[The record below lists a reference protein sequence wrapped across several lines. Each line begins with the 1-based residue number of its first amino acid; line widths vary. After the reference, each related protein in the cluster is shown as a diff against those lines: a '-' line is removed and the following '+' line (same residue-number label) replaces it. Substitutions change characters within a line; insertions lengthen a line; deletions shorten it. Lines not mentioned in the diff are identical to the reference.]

1 MPNDTPGEDD
11 MENNWGCNLV
21 YGSKEGGRTL
31 QALDRAVKQ
40 QVPGYKLHTLEAS
53 GTQANLTAIHLLT
66 NSEPRR
72 ALFAVGSYCGG
83 DQLLQS
89 LSSSA
94 YTAKSQL
101 SLPKDYDDAS
111 PDCKR
116 QSVSLPYM
124 IDNADMAL
132 SEWEDY
138 ETKCYEYLYRT
149 LFVAQIN
156 GKPYKV
162 LMLEYVLGGCGAE
175 LRPEFLERLAGLLKQ
190 FHIAVIADEV
200 LTGARVGPTMTM
212 TTSQPTAFK
221 ECVEVITMGKFLNC
235 AIVLRKRPNKPIE
248 VEEPIRG
255 TSTHLDCSHACR
267 IFISATNNQRLIPSR
282 RRQVLHKFG
291 FGGKADTELHW
302 GRGLLVFTNVSRPQ
316 LTRGLKNR
324 LLPMIENTK
333 IRKSRCVTTTWNRS
347 SVAKLVKKKVEDW
360 LCMQEKDA
368 SSSLSTFQVS
378 LVEYIFAKT
387 RLVAMTEDSFV
398 FHQDQVWEF
407 IGLASAT
414 EKADVMR
421 IALALKGVS
430 TKKKPKAFLHAAILK
445 AIANTKSTHGVF
457 KKRVGNRRTE
467 YVYVSA
473 EYFLR

>member
-1 MPNDTPGEDD
+1 MP
-11 MENNWGCNLV
+11 
-21 YGSKEGGRTL
+21 
-31 QALDRAVKQ
+31 
-40 QVPGYKLHTLEAS
+40 
-53 GTQANLTAIHLLT
+53 
-66 NSEPRR
+66 
-72 ALFAVGSYCGG
+72 
-83 DQLLQS
+83 LQS
-89 LSSSA
+89 A
-94 YTAKSQL
+94 TGN
-101 SLPKDYDDAS
+101 
-111 PDCKR
+111 
-116 QSVSLPYM
+116 QSRCLM
-124 IDNADMAL
+124 CLTTLDMAL
-132 SEWEDY
+132 SEWEDN
-138 ETKCYEYLYRT
+138 ETKCFEYLYRT
-149 LFVAQIN
+149 LFVALTN

-175 LRPEFLERLAGLLKQ
+175 LRPEFLERLAPLLKQ

-235 AIVLRKRPNKPIE
+235 TIVIRKKPNKPIE
-248 VEEPIRG
+248 VEEPIHG
-255 TSTHLDCSHACR
+255 TSTHLDCSHACW
-267 IFISATNNQRLIPSR
+267 IFISATTNQRLIPDR
-282 RRQVLHKFG
+282 RKQVLHKFG
-291 FGGKADTELHW
+291 FEGKADTELHW
-302 GRGLLVFTNVSRPQ
+302 GRGLLIFTNMSRPQ

-333 IRKSRCVTTTWNRS
+333 IRKSRCVATTWTRS
-347 SVAKLVKKKVEDW
+347 SVVKVVKKKVEDW
-360 LCMQEKDA
+360 LCMQEKNA

-378 LVEYIFAKT
+378 LVEYILAKT
-387 RLVAMTEDSFV
+387 RLVTMTEDSFV

-467 YVYVSA
+467 YVHVSA
-473 EYFLR
+473 EYFLHWNCNMTGVKCNPPQPCVLMTGKIGGPDVFATVQMLNKCQLIDRLVYYPLTVYASMLELGPIRKLTSKVIFIYRLA